1 MKPKTRPATMGKPAT
16 TRRGVVALIEDD
28 TEFRSIVSRWLQPEF
43 DTISFDDGE
52 PFLSSDEEFAP
63 DLIVMDVKLPGL
75 NGYSVCRRIHEQRRF
90 AGVPVLFL
98 TGVDSDEGFL
108 LGLDAG
114 GAFLYDEAGRSQ
126 GSSGE
131 GAGARRLP
139 DEQQS
144 IKNII

>member
-1 MKPKTRPATMGKPAT
+1 MKIKERPMREEKTTAA
-16 TRRGVVALIEDD
+16 RRGVVVLIEDD
-28 TEFRSIVSRWLQPEF
+28 AEFRSIVSRWLQPEF

-52 PFLSSDEEFAP
+52 PFLSSDQEFVP

-75 NGYSVCRRIHEQRRF
+75 NGYSLCRRIHEQRRF

-114 GAFLYDEAGRSQ
+114 GASYMTKPVERKDLL
-126 GSSGE
+126 
-131 GAGARRLP
+131 ARIRELV
-139 DEQQS
+139 DYQM
-144 IKNII
+144 NTN